1 MRTIILQQVP
11 SPSGASSYWSINENG
26 RQIDGLG
33 PDELLWAVSQT
44 LQRPDGNLPF
54 GGAQTAEQMR
64 IKSFRDGALCGLRH
78 DISAIQARGRATL
91 APGCNEFIE
100 EDNS

>member
-1 MRTIILQQVP
+1 MRTIILQQVE
-11 SPSGASSYWSINENG
+11 SPSGQASYWTINENG

-33 PDELLWAVSQT
+33 SDELLWAVSQT
-44 LQRPDGNLPF
+44 LSQTSGKMPF
-54 GGAQTAEQMR
+54 GGARTAEQMR
-64 IKSFRDGALCGLRH
+64 IQSFRDGALCGLRR
-78 DISAIQARGRATL
+78 DVSAIQARGRATL

>member
-11 SPSGASSYWSINENG
+11 SPSGNSSYWSINENG

-33 PDELLWAVSQT
+33 PDELLWTVSHALHQ
-44 LQRPDGNLPF
+44 PDGKLPF

-64 IKSFRDGALCGLRH
+64 IQSFREGALCGLRR
-78 DISAIQARGRATL
+78 DVSAIEARGRATL
-91 APGCNEFIE
+91 APGCNEFIQ
-100 EDNS
+100 EDNT